1 MKDNTPPRDR
11 QWRSRV
17 ELGMIVAGEDAFPE
31 GETIP
36 ERSAWESVYQ
46 FEGPNPTK
54 RPDQNAL

>member
-1 MKDNTPPRDR
+1 
-11 QWRSRV
+11 
-17 ELGMIVAGEDAFPE
+17 MIVAGEDAFPE

-36 ERSAWESVYQ
+36 ERSAYESVYQ